1 VQSTAK
7 VEDSTTF
14 NFLGSIKEHVVS
26 SHKEGL
32 LAAGLDLSHQDTSVR
47 PQDDL
52 YRHFNG
58 GWLKTAVIP
67 ADRAS
72 DGAFI
77 TLRIQSEAR
86 VREIIE
92 GATGSD
98 EATKISNIYKSF
110 MDADAVNAKGGAPIA
125 AELAEVDSISSLTDF
140 TSTLSKLEARGVS
153 GIFGT
158 FIYADMKD
166 ASTNI
171 LYLQQGG
178 ISLPDEAYYRE
189 EKYADIR
196 TAYVAHIEAMFT
208 LAGVSNP
215 AENAAKVMA
224 LETSIASH
232 HWDQVKDRD
241 ATLTYNKMNRTE
253 VKALMPAFDW
263 ELYLTDGEIPSIVL
277 DSVIVQQP
285 SFFEGLGAI
294 LASFDLEAWK
304 AWLQWHI
311 ISGAAPYLSDEF
323 TTENFAFF
331 GKTLSGTPELRE
343 RWKRAVSM
351 IEGSLGEAVGKVYV
365 QKYFPAEAKA
375 RMEKLVA
382 NLIEAYRISINELEW
397 MSPDTKVKALEKLGK
412 FRPKIGYPDKWRD
425 YSALQTTAD
434 DLYGNVGRVVKFQ
447 RDHELSKIGKPVDR
461 DEWHMA
467 PQTVNAYYNPVM
479 NEIVFPAAILQPP
492 FFGLNHDDAV
502 NYGGI
507 GAVIG
512 HEIGHGFDDQGSKY
526 DGDGALNNWWTDADR
541 SAFEARTKALI
552 AQYDVLTPEEA
563 PDVTVNGALT
573 IGENIGDLG
582 GLTIAYKAYQ
592 ISLAG
597 KASAVIDGMSGEQ
610 RLLLS
615 WAQVWRAKV
624 RPEEMRRRVATDPH
638 SPAEFRCNQILKNFT
653 PFYEAF
659 EVTDNDALWLEEQ
672 SRVQIW

>member
-1 VQSTAK
+1 
-7 VEDSTTF
+7 
-14 NFLGSIKEHVVS
+14 VS
-26 SHKEGL
+26 LE
-32 LAAGLDLSHQDTSVR
+32 AAGLDFSHSDSTIR

-58 GWLKTAVIP
+58 AWLKTAEIP

-77 TLRIQSEAR
+77 KLRVESEAR
-86 VREIIE
+86 VREIVE
-92 GATGSD
+92 TATGSD
-98 EATKISNIYKSF
+98 EATKLVNLYSSF
-110 MDADAVNAKGGAPIA
+110 MDSNSVDSKGVSPIRT
-125 AELAEVDSISSLTDF
+125 ELAQVDSITDLNDF
-140 TSTLSKLEARGVS
+140 VSTLSKLEARGVQ

-171 LYLQQGG
+171 MYLQQGG

-189 EKYADIR
+189 EKYEEIR
-196 TAYVAHIEAMFT
+196 KAFLVHVAKMFELAEIENGAQ
-208 LAGVSNP
+208 LA
-215 AENAAKVMA
+215 ALILE
-224 LETSIASH
+224 LETQVASH

-241 ATLTYNKMNRTE
+241 ATLTYNKLNRSE
-253 VKALMPAFDW
+253 VEALMPAFNWDS
-263 ELYLTDGEIPSIVL
+263 YLTEGEIPSIVL

-285 SFFEGLGAI
+285 SFFQGLNTI
-294 LASFDLEAWK
+294 LESFDAKVWK
-304 AWLQWHI
+304 AWLKWHI
-311 ISGAAPYLSDEF
+311 ISGAAPYLSSEF
-323 TTENFAFF
+323 VNENFAFY
-331 GKTLSGTPELRE
+331 GTTLSGTPELRE

-382 NLIEAYRISINELEW
+382 NLIEAYRVSINELEW
-397 MSPDTKVKALEKLGK
+397 MSPETKVKALEKLSK

-425 YSALQTTAD
+425 YSALETTPD
-434 DLYGNVGRVVKFQ
+434 DLYGNVGRVIKFQ
-447 RDHELSKIGKPVDR
+447 RDFEIAKIGKPVDR

-492 FFGLNHDDAV
+492 FFGLSHDDAV

-526 DGDGALNNWWTDADR
+526 DGDGALNNWWSDSDR
-541 SAFEARTKALI
+541 EAFELRTKALI
-552 AQYDVLTPEEA
+552 EQYDALSPEEA
-563 PDVTVNGALT
+563 PDTTVNGALT

-592 ISLAG
+592 ISLG
-597 KASAVIDGMSGEQ
+597 GSSSPVIEGMRGEK
-610 RLLLS
+610 RLMLS

-624 RPEEMRRRVATDPH
+624 RPEEMRRRIATDPH
-638 SPAEFRCNQILKNFT
+638 SPAEFRCNQIVKNFS

-659 EVTDNDALWLEEQ
+659 QVVEGDALWLAPQ
-672 SRVQIW
+672 SRVEIW

>member
-1 VQSTAK
+1 M
-7 VEDSTTF
+7 
-14 NFLGSIKEHVVS
+14 S
-26 SHKEGL
+26 SSNAGL
-32 LAAGLDLSHQDTSVR
+32 SAAGLDFSHQDQAVR

-58 GWLKTAVIP
+58 GWLKTAQIP

-98 EATKISNIYKSF
+98 EATKIANIYKSF
-110 MDADAVNAKGGAPIA
+110 MDAAAVNAKGGSPIA
-125 AELAEVDSISSLTDF
+125 AELAEVDSIASLSDF
-140 TSTLSKLEARGVS
+140 ISTLSKLEAKGTS

-171 LYLQQGG
+171 IYLQQGG
-178 ISLPDEAYYRE
+178 ISLPDEAYYRD

-196 TAYVAHIEAMFT
+196 TAYVSHIEAMFT
-208 LAGVSNP
+208 LAEVSDP
-215 AENAAKVMA
+215 AGNAAKVMA

-241 ATLTYNKMNRTE
+241 ATLTYNKLNRSE

-263 ELYLTDGEIPSIVL
+263 ELYLTDGEIPAIVL

-285 SFFEGLGAI
+285 SFFEGLGTI
-294 LASFDLEAWK
+294 LASFDAAAWK
-304 AWLQWHI
+304 AWLKWHI
-311 ISGAAPYLSDEF
+311 VSGAAPYLSDDF
-323 TTENFAFF
+323 TNENFAFF

-365 QKYFPAEAKA
+365 EKYFPAEAKA

-382 NLIEAYRISINELEW
+382 NLIEAYRISINELAW

-425 YSALQTTAD
+425 YSALQTTPD

-492 FFGLNHDDAV
+492 FFGLDHDDAV
-502 NYGGI
+502 NYGAI

-541 SAFEARTKALI
+541 AAFEERTKALI
-552 AQYDVLTPEEA
+552 AQYDALIPEEA

-582 GLTIAYKAYQ
+582 GLAIAFKAYQ
-592 ISLAG
+592 ISLGG
-597 KASAVIDGMSGEQ
+597 KPSPVIEGMSGEK
-610 RLLLS
+610 RLMLS

-624 RPEEMRRRVATDPH
+624 RPEEMRRRIATDPH
-638 SPAEFRCNQILKNFT
+638 SPAEFRCNQILKNFA
-653 PFYEAF
+653 PFYQEF
-659 EVTDNDALWLEEQ
+659 GVTDKDALWLEEQ
-672 SRVQIW
+672 ARVQIW

>member
-1 VQSTAK
+1 M
-7 VEDSTTF
+7 
-14 NFLGSIKEHVVS
+14 SIK
-26 SHKEGL
+26 K
-32 LAAGLDLSHQDTSVR
+32 AGLDFSHQDSTVR

-58 GWLKTAVIP
+58 QWLKTSVIP

-72 DGAFI
+72 DGAFM

-110 MDADAVNAKGGAPIA
+110 MDAAAVNAKGGSPIA
-125 AELAEVDSISSLTDF
+125 SELAQVDSISSLTDF
-140 TSTLSKLEARGVS
+140 VSTFSKLEARGTS

-171 LYLQQGG
+171 LYLVQGG
-178 ISLPDEAYYRE
+178 LSLPDEAYYRE

-196 TAYVAHIEAMFT
+196 TAYLAHITAMFT
-208 LAGVSNP
+208 LAKVSNP
-215 AENAAKVMA
+215 ADNAAKVMA
-224 LETSIASH
+224 LETSLASH
-232 HWDQVKDRD
+232 HWDQVKNRD
-241 ATLTYNKMNRTE
+241 ATLTYNKMDRAQ

-263 ELYLTDGEIPSIVL
+263 DLYLAEGEIPGIVL

-285 SFFEGLGAI
+285 SFFEGLGTI
-294 LASFDLEAWK
+294 LANFDVDAWK
-304 AWLQWHI
+304 AWLKWHI
-311 ISGAAPYLSDEF
+311 ISGAAPYLSDELVN
-323 TTENFAFF
+323 ENFAFF

-351 IEGSLGEAVGKVYV
+351 IEGSLGEAVGKIYV

-397 MSPDTKVKALEKLGK
+397 MSPETKVKALEKLGK

-425 YSALQTTAD
+425 YSALQTTSD

-461 DEWHMA
+461 DEWFMA

-492 FFGLNHDDAV
+492 FFGLDHDDSV

-526 DGDGALNNWWTDADR
+526 DGDGALNNWWTDSDR
-541 SAFEARTKALI
+541 AAFEERTKALI
-552 AQYDVLTPEEA
+552 AQYDALIPEEA
-563 PDVTVNGALT
+563 PDVNVNGALT

-582 GLTIAYKAYQ
+582 GLTIAYKAYL
-592 ISLAG
+592 ISLGG
-597 KASAVIDGMSGEQ
+597 KPSPVIDGFSGEQ

-624 RPEEMRRRVATDPH
+624 RPEEMRRRIATDPH

-659 EVTDNDALWLEEQ
+659 GVTDKDALWLDEQ

>member
-1 VQSTAK
+1 M
-7 VEDSTTF
+7 
-14 NFLGSIKEHVVS
+14 S
-26 SHKEGL
+26 SNKEGL
-32 LAAGLDLSHQDTSVR
+32 LAAGLDFSRQDETVR

-58 GWLKTAVIP
+58 GWLKTVEIP
-67 ADRAS
+67 ADRAT
-72 DGAFI
+72 DGAFME
-77 TLRIQSEAR
+77 LRVQSEAR

-92 GATGSD
+92 GATGSE

-110 MDADAVNAKGGAPIA
+110 MDADAVNAKGGSPIA

-196 TAYVAHIEAMFT
+196 TAYVSHVAAMFT
-208 LAGVSNP
+208 LAKVANP

-241 ATLTYNKMNRTE
+241 ATLTYNKMNRGQ

-277 DSVIVQQP
+277 DSLIVQQP
-285 SFFEGLGAI
+285 SFFEGLGTI
-294 LASFDLEAWK
+294 LASFDLDAWK
-304 AWLQWHI
+304 AWLKWHI
-311 ISGAAPYLSDEF
+311 ISGAAPYLSDDF
-323 TTENFAFF
+323 TNENFSFF

-375 RMEKLVA
+375 RMENLVA
-382 NLIEAYRISINELEW
+382 NLIEAYRVSINELEW

-425 YSALQTTAD
+425 YSALQTTPD

-447 RDHELSKIGKPVDR
+447 RDHELSKIGKSVDR

-492 FFGLNHDDAV
+492 FFGLDHDDAV

-526 DGDGALNNWWTDADR
+526 DGDGALNNWWSDSDR
-541 SAFEARTKALI
+541 AAFEERTKALI
-552 AQYDVLTPEEA
+552 SQYDALIPEEA
-563 PDVTVNGALT
+563 PDVNVNGALT

-582 GLTIAYKAYQ
+582 GLAIAYKAYQ
-592 ISLAG
+592 ISLQG
-597 KASAVIDGMSGEQ
+597 KPSPVIDGMSGEK
-610 RLLLS
+610 RLMLS
-615 WAQVWRAKV
+615 WAQVWRNKV
-624 RPEEMRRRVATDPH
+624 RPEEMRRRIATDPH

-653 PFYEAF
+653 PFYEEF
-659 EVTDNDALWLEEQ
+659 GVTETDALWLAEQ

>member
-1 VQSTAK
+1 MSLNHQ
-7 VEDSTTF
+7 
-14 NFLGSIKEHVVS
+14 NLS
-26 SHKEGL
+26 S
-32 LAAGLDLSHQDTSVR
+32 AGLDFSHHDKSVR

-58 GWLKTAVIP
+58 SWLKTAEIP

-77 TLRIQSEAR
+77 KLRIQSEAR

-98 EATKISNIYKSF
+98 EATKIAHIYASF
-110 MDADAVNAKGGAPIA
+110 MDDAAVNTKGGAPIA
-125 AELAEVDSISSLTDF
+125 DELAQVDSISGLTDF
-140 TSTLSKLEARGVS
+140 ISILSKLEARGTS

-196 TAYVAHIEAMFT
+196 TAYVAHIEAMFA
-208 LAGVSNP
+208 LAGVSDP
-215 AENAAKVMA
+215 AGNAAKVMA

-263 ELYLTDGEIPSIVL
+263 ERYLTDGEIPAIVL

-285 SFFEGLGAI
+285 SFFEGLGSI
-294 LASFDLEAWK
+294 LASFDVDAWK
-304 AWLQWHI
+304 AWLKWHI
-311 ISGAAPYLSDEF
+311 VSGAAPYLSDDF
-323 TTENFAFF
+323 TNENFAFF

-382 NLIEAYRISINELEW
+382 NLIEAYRISINELAW

-425 YSALQTTAD
+425 YSQLQTTPD

-447 RDHELSKIGKPVDR
+447 RDHELAKIGKPVDR

-492 FFGLNHDDAV
+492 FFGLDHDDAV
-502 NYGGI
+502 NYGAI
-507 GAVIG
+507 GAIIG

-526 DGDGALNNWWTDADR
+526 DGDGALNNWWTDSDR
-541 SAFEARTKALI
+541 AAFEERTKALI
-552 AQYDVLTPEEA
+552 AQYDVLAPEEA

-582 GLTIAYKAYQ
+582 GLAIAFKAYQ

-597 KASAVIDGMSGEQ
+597 KPSPVIEGMSGEK
-610 RLLLS
+610 RLMLS

-624 RPEEMRRRVATDPH
+624 RPEEMRRRIATDPH
-638 SPAEFRCNQILKNFT
+638 SPGEFRCNQILKNFT
-653 PFYEAF
+653 PFYEEF
-659 EVTDNDALWLEEQ
+659 GVTDKDALWLEEQ

>member
-1 VQSTAK
+1 
-7 VEDSTTF
+7 
-14 NFLGSIKEHVVS
+14 LKEIYVS
-26 SHKEGL
+26 SSYAGL
-32 LAAGLDLSHQDTSVR
+32 TAAGLDFSHQDLSVR

-58 GWLKTAVIP
+58 QWLKTAVIP

-98 EATKISNIYKSF
+98 EATKISHIYKSF
-110 MDADAVNAKGGAPIA
+110 MDAAAVNAKGGSPIA
-125 AELAEVDSISSLTDF
+125 SELAQVDSITSLTDF
-140 TSTLSKLEARGVS
+140 ISTFSKLEARGTS

-166 ASTNI
+166 AATNI
-171 LYLQQGG
+171 LYLVQGG

-196 TAYVAHIEAMFT
+196 TAYLAHITAMFT
-208 LAGVSNP
+208 LAKVSNP
-215 AENAAKVMA
+215 ADNAAKVMA
-224 LETSIASH
+224 LETSLASH
-232 HWDQVKDRD
+232 HWDQVKNRD
-241 ATLTYNKMNRTE
+241 ATLTYNKMDRAQ

-263 ELYLTDGEIPSIVL
+263 DLYLAEGEIPGIVL

-285 SFFEGLGAI
+285 SFFEGLGSI
-294 LASFDLEAWK
+294 LANFEVAAWK
-304 AWLQWHI
+304 AWLKWHI

-323 TTENFAFF
+323 TNENFAFF

-382 NLIEAYRISINELEW
+382 NLIQAYRISINELEW
-397 MSPDTKVKALEKLGK
+397 MSPATKVKALEKLGK

-425 YSALQTTAD
+425 YSALQTTPD

-461 DEWHMA
+461 NEWFMA

-492 FFGLNHDDAV
+492 FFGLDHDDAV
-502 NYGGI
+502 NYGAI

-541 SAFEARTKALI
+541 AAFEERTKALI
-552 AQYDVLTPEEA
+552 AQYDALIPEEA
-563 PDVTVNGALT
+563 PDVHVNGALT

-582 GLTIAYKAYQ
+582 GLAIAFKAYQ
-592 ISLAG
+592 ISLGG
-597 KASAVIDGMSGEQ
+597 KPSPVIDGMSGEK
-610 RLLLS
+610 RLMLS
-615 WAQVWRAKV
+615 WAQVWRAKL
-624 RPEEMRRRVATDPH
+624 RPEEMRRRIATDPH

-653 PFYEAF
+653 PFYQEF
-659 EVTDNDALWLEEQ
+659 GVTEKDALWLEEQ
-672 SRVQIW
+672 ARVQIW

>member
-1 VQSTAK
+1 
-7 VEDSTTF
+7 
-14 NFLGSIKEHVVS
+14 
-26 SHKEGL
+26 
-32 LAAGLDLSHQDTSVR
+32 
-47 PQDDL
+47 
-52 YRHFNG
+52 
-58 GWLKTAVIP
+58 
-67 ADRAS
+67 
-72 DGAFI
+72 
-77 TLRIQSEAR
+77 
-86 VREIIE
+86 
-92 GATGSD
+92 
-98 EATKISNIYKSF
+98 
-110 MDADAVNAKGGAPIA
+110 MDAAAVNAKGGSPIA
-125 AELAEVDSISSLTDF
+125 AELAQVDSISTITDF
-140 TSTLSKLEARGVS
+140 ISTLSALEARGTS

-196 TAYVAHIEAMFT
+196 IAYLAHITAMFA
-208 LAGVSNP
+208 LAKVSNP
-215 AENAAKVMA
+215 AENAAKVMT

-241 ATLTYNKMNRTE
+241 ATLTYNKMNRTQ
-253 VKALMPAFDW
+253 VKALMPTFDW
-263 ELYLTDGEIPSIVL
+263 ELYLSAGEIPAIVL

-285 SFFEGLGAI
+285 SFFEGLGTI
-294 LASFDLEAWK
+294 LASFDADAWK
-304 AWLQWHI
+304 AWLKWHI

-323 TTENFAFF
+323 TNENFAFF

-365 QKYFPAEAKA
+365 EKYFPAEAKV
-375 RMEKLVA
+375 RMENLVA
-382 NLIEAYRISINELEW
+382 NLIEAYRISINELAW

-425 YSALQTTAD
+425 YSALKTTPD

-492 FFGLNHDDAV
+492 FFGLDHDDAV

-526 DGDGALNNWWTDADR
+526 DGDGALNNWWTDSDR
-541 SAFEARTKALI
+541 AAFEERTKALI
-552 AQYDVLTPEEA
+552 AQYDALIPEEA
-563 PDVTVNGALT
+563 TDVNVNGALT

-592 ISLAG
+592 ISLGG
-597 KASAVIDGMSGEQ
+597 KPSPVIDGMSGEK
-610 RLLLS
+610 RLMLS
-615 WAQVWRAKV
+615 WAQIWRAKV
-624 RPEEMRRRVATDPH
+624 RPEEMRRRIATDPH

-653 PFYEAF
+653 PFYEEF
-659 EVTDNDALWLEEQ
+659 GVTDKDVLWLEEQ
-672 SRVQIW
+672 VSL

>member
-1 VQSTAK
+1 M
-7 VEDSTTF
+7 
-14 NFLGSIKEHVVS
+14 NS
-26 SHKEGL
+26 SKEGL
-32 LAAGLDLSHQDTSVR
+32 SAAGLDFSNQDQTVR

-67 ADRAS
+67 ADRAT
-72 DGAFI
+72 DGAFMA
-77 TLRIQSEAR
+77 LRVQSEAR

-92 GATGSD
+92 GATGSE
-98 EATKISNIYKSF
+98 EATKIAHIYKSF
-110 MDADAVNAKGGAPIA
+110 MDADSVNAKGGSPIA
-125 AELAEVDSISSLTDF
+125 AELALVDSISTITDF
-140 TSTLSKLEARGVS
+140 ISTFSKLEARGTS

-171 LYLQQGG
+171 LYLAQGG

-196 TAYVAHIEAMFT
+196 TAYVAHITAMFT
-208 LAGVSNP
+208 LAGVSDP
-215 AENAAKVMA
+215 AGNAAKVMA

-232 HWDQVKDRD
+232 HWDQVKNRD
-241 ATLTYNKMNRTE
+241 ATLTYNKMNRAE
-253 VKALMPAFDW
+253 VMALMPAFDW
-263 ELYLTDGEIPSIVL
+263 ELYLTDGEIPKIVL

-285 SFFEGLGAI
+285 SFFEGLGSI
-294 LASFDLEAWK
+294 LANFDAAAWK
-304 AWLQWHI
+304 AWLKWHI
-311 ISGAAPYLSDEF
+311 ISGSAPYLSDDF
-323 TTENFAFF
+323 TNENFAFF

-375 RMEKLVA
+375 RMENLVA
-382 NLIEAYRISINELEW
+382 NLIEAYRVSINELAW

-425 YSALQTTAD
+425 YSALKTTPD

-461 DEWHMA
+461 DEWFMA

-479 NEIVFPAAILQPP
+479 NEIVFPAAILQAP
-492 FFGLNHDDAV
+492 FFGLDHDDAV

-541 SAFEARTKALI
+541 AAFEERTKALI
-552 AQYDVLTPEEA
+552 AQYDALIPEEA
-563 PDVTVNGALT
+563 PDVNVNGALT

-582 GLTIAYKAYQ
+582 GLTIAFKAYQ
-592 ISLAG
+592 ISLRG
-597 KASAVIDGMSGEQ
+597 KPSPVIEGMSGEK
-610 RLLLS
+610 RLMLS
-615 WAQVWRAKV
+615 WAQIWRAKV
-624 RPEEMRRRVATDPH
+624 RPEEMRRRIATDPH

-653 PFYEAF
+653 PFYQEF
-659 EVTDNDALWLEEQ
+659 GVTEKDALWLEEQ

>member
-1 VQSTAK
+1 
-7 VEDSTTF
+7 
-14 NFLGSIKEHVVS
+14 VS
-26 SHKEGL
+26 SSKDGL
-32 LAAGLDLSHQDTSVR
+32 SAAGLDFSHQDQTVR
-47 PQDDL
+47 AQDDL

-67 ADRAS
+67 ADRAT
-72 DGAFI
+72 DGAFMA
-77 TLRIQSEAR
+77 LRVQSEAR

-98 EATKISNIYKSF
+98 EATKIANIYKSF
-110 MDADAVNAKGGAPIA
+110 MDVDAVNAKGGSPIA
-125 AELAEVDSISSLTDF
+125 AELALVDSISTITDF
-140 TSTLSKLEARGVS
+140 ISTFSQLEARGTA

-171 LYLQQGG
+171 LYLAQGG

-189 EKYADIR
+189 EKYAEIR
-196 TAYVAHIEAMFT
+196 TAYLAHITAMFT
-208 LAGVSNP
+208 LAGVSDP
-215 AENAAKVMA
+215 AENAAQVMA

-232 HWDQVKDRD
+232 HWDQVKNRD
-241 ATLTYNKMNRTE
+241 ATLTYNKMNRAE

-263 ELYLTDGEIPSIVL
+263 DLYLTDGEIPAIVL

-285 SFFEGLGAI
+285 SFFEGLGSI
-294 LASFDLEAWK
+294 LANFDAAAWK
-304 AWLQWHI
+304 AWLKWHI
-311 ISGAAPYLSDEF
+311 ISGSAPYLSDDF
-323 TTENFAFF
+323 TNENFAFF

-365 QKYFPAEAKA
+365 QQYFPAEAKA

-382 NLIEAYRISINELEW
+382 NLIEAYRISINELAW
-397 MSPDTKVKALEKLGK
+397 MSPETKVKALEKLGK

-425 YSALQTTAD
+425 YSALKTTSD

-461 DEWHMA
+461 DEWFMA

-479 NEIVFPAAILQPP
+479 NEIVFPAAILQAP
-492 FFGLNHDDAV
+492 FFGLDHDDAV

-541 SAFEARTKALI
+541 AAFEERTKALI
-552 AQYDVLTPEEA
+552 AQYDALIPEEA
-563 PDVTVNGALT
+563 PDVNVNGALT

-597 KASAVIDGMSGEQ
+597 KPSPVIDGMSGEK
-610 RLLLS
+610 RLMLS
-615 WAQVWRAKV
+615 WAQIWRAKV
-624 RPEEMRRRVATDPH
+624 RPEEMRRRIATDPH

-653 PFYEAF
+653 PFYEEF
-659 EVTDNDALWLEEQ
+659 GVTDKDALWLEEQ
-672 SRVQIW
+672 ARVQIW

>member
-1 VQSTAK
+1 M
-7 VEDSTTF
+7 
-14 NFLGSIKEHVVS
+14 S

-32 LAAGLDLSHQDTSVR
+32 LAAGLDFSRQDESIR

-58 GWLKTAVIP
+58 GWLKTVEIP
-67 ADRAS
+67 ADRAT
-72 DGAFI
+72 DGAFME
-77 TLRIQSEAR
+77 LRVQSEAR

-110 MDADAVNAKGGAPIA
+110 MDADAVNAKGGSPIA
-125 AELAEVDSISSLTDF
+125 AELAEVDAVASITDF
-140 TSTLSKLEARGVS
+140 TSTLTKLEARGVS

-196 TAYVAHIEAMFT
+196 TAYVSHIEAMFT
-208 LAGVSNP
+208 LAKVANP

-241 ATLTYNKMNRTE
+241 ATLTYNKMNRSE

-294 LASFDLEAWK
+294 LANFDIDAWK
-304 AWLQWHI
+304 AWLKWHI
-311 ISGAAPYLSDEF
+311 ISGAAPYLSDDF
-323 TTENFAFF
+323 TNENFSFF

-375 RMEKLVA
+375 RMENLVA
-382 NLIEAYRISINELEW
+382 NLIEAYRVSINELEW

-425 YSALQTTAD
+425 YSALQTTPD

-492 FFGLNHDDAV
+492 FFGLEHDDAV

-526 DGDGALNNWWTDADR
+526 DGDGALNNWWTDSDR
-541 SAFEARTKALI
+541 AAFEERTKALI
-552 AQYDVLTPEEA
+552 SQYDALIPEEA
-563 PDVTVNGALT
+563 PDVNVNGALT

-592 ISLAG
+592 ISLQG
-597 KASAVIDGMSGEQ
+597 KPSPVVDGMSGEK
-610 RLLLS
+610 RLMLS
-615 WAQVWRAKV
+615 WAQIWRNKV
-624 RPEEMRRRVATDPH
+624 RPEEMRRRIATDPH

-653 PFYEAF
+653 PFYEEF
-659 EVTDNDALWLEEQ
+659 GVTENDALWLEEQ

>member
-1 VQSTAK
+1 MTHTNNDLS
-7 VEDSTTF
+7 
-14 NFLGSIKEHVVS
+14 N
-26 SHKEGL
+26 
-32 LAAGLDLSHQDTSVR
+32 AGLDFSHQDRSVR

-58 GWLKTAVIP
+58 GWLKSAVIP

-72 DGAFI
+72 DGAFM

-98 EATKISNIYKSF
+98 EATKISNIYASF
-110 MDADAVNAKGGAPIA
+110 MDADAVNAKGGSPIA
-125 AELAEVDSISSLTDF
+125 AELAEVDSISTIAQF
-140 TSTLSKLEARGVS
+140 ISTLSTLEAHGVS

-189 EKYADIR
+189 DKYADIR
-196 TAYVAHIEAMFT
+196 TAYLSHIAAMFT
-208 LAGVSNP
+208 LAGVSDP
-215 AENAAKVMA
+215 AGNAAKVMA

-241 ATLTYNKMNRTE
+241 ATLTYNKMNRAE

-263 ELYLTDGEIPSIVL
+263 ERYLTDGEIPSIVL
-277 DSVIVQQP
+277 ESVIVQQP
-285 SFFEGLGAI
+285 SFFEGLGTI
-294 LASFDLEAWK
+294 LASFDADAWK
-304 AWLQWHI
+304 AWLKWHI

-323 TTENFAFF
+323 TNENFAFF

-382 NLIEAYRISINELEW
+382 NLIEAYRISINELAW
-397 MSPDTKVKALEKLGK
+397 MSPETKVKALEKLGK
-412 FRPKIGYPDKWRD
+412 FRPKIGYPDKWRN
-425 YSALQTTAD
+425 YSALQTTPD

-492 FFGLNHDDAV
+492 FFGLDHDDAV
-502 NYGGI
+502 NYGAI

-526 DGDGALNNWWTDADR
+526 DGDGALNNWWTDTDR
-541 SAFEARTKALI
+541 AAFEERTKALI
-552 AQYDVLTPEEA
+552 AQYDVLAPEEA

-592 ISLAG
+592 ISLGG
-597 KASAVIDGMSGEQ
+597 KPSPVIDAMTGEQ
-610 RLLLS
+610 RLLFS

-659 EVTDNDALWLEEQ
+659 GVSEKDALWLEEQ

>member
-1 VQSTAK
+1 M
-7 VEDSTTF
+7 
-14 NFLGSIKEHVVS
+14 S

-196 TAYVAHIEAMFT
+196 TAYVAHVEAMFT

-215 AENAAKVMA
+215 AQNAAKVMS

-285 SFFEGLGAI
+285 SFFEGLGTI
-294 LASFDLEAWK
+294 LASFDLDAWK
-304 AWLQWHI
+304 AWLKWHI
-311 ISGAAPYLSDEF
+311 ISGAAPYLSDDF
-323 TTENFAFF
+323 TNENFAFF

-425 YSALQTTAD
+425 YSALQTTPD

-541 SAFEARTKALI
+541 TAFEARTKALI

>member
-1 VQSTAK
+1 VSNQS
-7 VEDSTTF
+7 
-14 NFLGSIKEHVVS
+14 LS
-26 SHKEGL
+26 S
-32 LAAGLDLSHQDTSVR
+32 AGLDFSHQDTSVR

-58 GWLKTAVIP
+58 GWLKSAEIP

-77 TLRIQSEAR
+77 ALRIQSEAR

-110 MDADAVNAKGGAPIA
+110 MDAAAVNAKGGTPIA
-125 AELAEVDSISSLTDF
+125 GELAQVDSISSLTDF
-140 TSTLSKLEARGVS
+140 VSTFSKLEARGTS

-171 LYLQQGG
+171 LYLVQGG

-196 TAYVAHIEAMFT
+196 TAYLSHIEAMFT
-208 LAGVSNP
+208 LAGVSKP

-232 HWDQVKDRD
+232 HWDQVKNRD
-241 ATLTYNKMNRTE
+241 ATLTYNKMDRAQ

-263 ELYLTDGEIPSIVL
+263 ELYLSEGEIPGVVL

-285 SFFEGLGAI
+285 SFFEGLGAL
-294 LASFDLEAWK
+294 LANFDVDAWK
-304 AWLQWHI
+304 AWLKWHI
-311 ISGAAPYLSDEF
+311 ISGAAPYLSDDF
-323 TTENFAFF
+323 TNENFAFF
-331 GKTLSGTPELRE
+331 GKVLSGTPELRE

-425 YSALQTTAD
+425 YSALQTTPD

-461 DEWHMA
+461 DEWLMA

-492 FFGLNHDDAV
+492 FFGLDHDDAV
-502 NYGGI
+502 NYGAI

-541 SAFEARTKALI
+541 AAFEERTKALI
-552 AQYDVLTPEEA
+552 DQYDALIPEEA
-563 PDVTVNGALT
+563 PDVNVNGALT

-582 GLTIAYKAYQ
+582 GLAIAYKAYQ
-592 ISLAG
+592 ISLQG
-597 KASAVIDGMSGEQ
+597 KPSPVIEGMSGEK
-610 RLLLS
+610 RLMLS

-624 RPEEMRRRVATDPH
+624 RPEEMRRRIAIDPH

-653 PFYEAF
+653 PFYEEF
-659 EVTDNDALWLEEQ
+659 GVTDKDSLWLEEQ
-672 SRVQIW
+672 ARVQIW

>member
-1 VQSTAK
+1 M
-7 VEDSTTF
+7 
-14 NFLGSIKEHVVS
+14 SIK
-26 SHKEGL
+26 K
-32 LAAGLDLSHQDTSVR
+32 AGLDFSNQDSSVR

-58 GWLKTAVIP
+58 GWLSTAEIP
-67 ADRAS
+67 ADRAT
-72 DGAFI
+72 DGAFMA
-77 TLRIQSEAR
+77 LRIESEAR

-92 GATGSD
+92 SATGSD
-98 EATKISNIYKSF
+98 EATKISNIYASF
-110 MDADAVNAKGGAPIA
+110 MAADAVNAKGASPIKN
-125 AELAEVDSISSLTDF
+125 ELKEVDAIASLKDF
-140 TSTLSKLEARGVS
+140 ISTLSKLEARGLS

-171 LYLQQGG
+171 MYLQQGG
-178 ISLPDEAYYRE
+178 ISLPDEAYYRD

-196 TAYVAHIEAMFT
+196 TAFLVHVAKIFD
-208 LAGVSNP
+208 LAGVPSS
-215 AENAAKVMA
+215 AELATKVMA
-224 LETSIASH
+224 LETRLASH

-241 ATLTYNKMNRTE
+241 ATLTYNKMNRAQ
-253 VKALMPAFDW
+253 VSALMPAFDW
-263 ELYLTDGEIPSIVL
+263 ELYLTAGEIPAIVL

-285 SFFEGLGAI
+285 SYFEGLGQI
-294 LASFDLEAWK
+294 LADFDLDAWK
-304 AWLQWHI
+304 AWLRWHI
-311 ISGAAPYLSDEF
+311 ISGAASYLSDEF
-323 TTENFAFF
+323 VQENFAFF

-365 QKYFPAEAKA
+365 QKYFPAEAKT
-375 RMEKLVA
+375 RMEQLVA
-382 NLIEAYRISINELEW
+382 NLIEAYRVSINDLEW
-397 MSPDTKVKALEKLGK
+397 MSPQTKVKALEKLGK
-412 FRPKIGYPDKWRD
+412 FRPRIGYPDKWRD
-425 YSALQTTAD
+425 YSALETTPD
-434 DLYGNVGRVVKFQ
+434 DLYGNVGRVIKFQ

-461 DEWHMA
+461 EEWHMA

-492 FFGLNHDDAV
+492 FFGLDHDDAV

-526 DGDGALNNWWTDADR
+526 DGDGALNNWWSDSDR
-541 SAFEARTKALI
+541 EAFELRTKALI
-552 AQYDVLTPEEA
+552 AQYDALIPEEA
-563 PDVTVNGALT
+563 PDVNVNGALT

-582 GLTIAYKAYQ
+582 GLAIAYKAYQ
-592 ISLAG
+592 ISLGG
-597 KASAVIDGMSGEQ
+597 KASPVIDGFSGEQ

-615 WAQVWRAKV
+615 WAQIWRAKV
-624 RPEEMRRRVATDPH
+624 RPEEMRRRIATDPH
-638 SPAEFRCNQILKNFT
+638 SPAEFRCNQIVKNFT

-659 EVTDNDALWLEEQ
+659 GVTEKDALWLDEQ

>member
-1 VQSTAK
+1 M
-7 VEDSTTF
+7 
-14 NFLGSIKEHVVS
+14 SIK
-26 SHKEGL
+26 K
-32 LAAGLDLSHQDTSVR
+32 AGLDLSNQDVTVR

-58 GWLKTAVIP
+58 EWLKSAVIP
-67 ADRAS
+67 ADRAA
-72 DGAFI
+72 DGAFV

-92 GATGSD
+92 SATGSD
-98 EATKISNIYKSF
+98 EATKISNIYASF
-110 MDADAVNAKGGAPIA
+110 MAADAVNAKGCSPIA
-125 AELAEVDSISSLTDF
+125 DELAEVDAITSLKDF
-140 TSTLSKLEARGVS
+140 ISTLAKLEARGLS
-153 GIFGT
+153 GIFGS

-166 ASTNI
+166 ASTHI
-171 LYLQQGG
+171 MYISQGG

-189 EKYADIR
+189 EQYADIR
-196 TAYVAHIEAMFT
+196 ITYVEHVAHMFS
-208 LAGVSNP
+208 LAGVANG
-215 AENAAKVMA
+215 ADLAAQVMA
-224 LETSIASH
+224 LETSIAKH
-232 HWDQVKDRD
+232 HWDKVKGRE
-241 ATLTYNKMNRTE
+241 ANLTYNKMDRDE
-253 VKALMPAFDW
+253 VKALLSSFDW
-263 ELYLTDGEIPSIVL
+263 DLYLAAGDIPTVVL
-277 DSVIVQQP
+277 DSVIVRQP
-285 SFFEGLGAI
+285 SFFEGLNSI
-294 LASFDLEAWK
+294 LASFDLDAWK
-304 AWLQWHI
+304 AWLKWNI
-311 ISGAAPYLSDEF
+311 ISGAAPYLSDELVN
-323 TTENFAFF
+323 ENFAFF

-343 RWKRAVSM
+343 RWKRAVTM

-375 RMEKLVA
+375 RMEALVA
-382 NLIEAYRISINELEW
+382 NLIEAYRVSINDLAW

-434 DLYGNVGRVVKFQ
+434 DLYGNVGRVIKFQ

-492 FFGLNHDDAV
+492 FFGLDHDDAV
-502 NYGGI
+502 NYGAI
-507 GAVIG
+507 GAIIG

-541 SAFEARTKALI
+541 AAFEERTKALI
-552 AQYDVLTPEEA
+552 AQYDALIPEEA

-582 GLTIAYKAYQ
+582 GLAIAYKAYL
-592 ISLAG
+592 ISLG
-597 KASAVIDGMSGEQ
+597 SKPSPVIDGFSGEK
-610 RLLLS
+610 RLMLS
-615 WAQVWRAKV
+615 WAQAWRAKV
-624 RPEEMRRRVATDPH
+624 RPEEMRRRIATDPH
-638 SPAEFRCNQILKNFT
+638 SPAEFRCNQIVKNFT

-659 EVTDNDALWLEEQ
+659 GVTEKDALWLDEQ

>member
-1 VQSTAK
+1 VKSTAK
-7 VEDSTTF
+7 VEASTTF
-14 NFLGSIKEHVVS
+14 ISTKKENVVS
-26 SHKEGL
+26 INK
-32 LAAGLDLSHQDTSVR
+32 AGLDFAHQDSSVR

-58 GWLKTAVIP
+58 GWLKTAEIP
-67 ADRAS
+67 ADRAT
-72 DGAFI
+72 DGAFV

-92 GATGSD
+92 KASGSD
-98 EATKISNIYKSF
+98 EATKISNIYASF
-110 MDADAVNAKGGAPIA
+110 MAADAVNAKGCSPIA
-125 AELAEVDSISSLTDF
+125 GELSEVDSIASLKDF
-140 TSTLSKLEARGVS
+140 ISTLAKLEARGLS

-171 LYLQQGG
+171 LYLLQGG
-178 ISLPDEAYYRE
+178 ISLPDEAYYRD
-189 EKYADIR
+189 EKYAEIR
-196 TAYVAHIEAMFT
+196 TAYLAHVAQMFE
-208 LAGVSNP
+208 LAGV
-215 AENAAKVMA
+215 AGGQELAAKVMA

-232 HWDQVKDRD
+232 HWDQVKNRD
-241 ATLTYNKMNRTE
+241 ATLTYNKLARAD
-253 VKALMPAFDW
+253 VKNLMPAFDW
-263 ELYLTDGEIPSIVL
+263 DLYLTDGEIPAIVL
-277 DSVIVQQP
+277 ESVIVQQP
-285 SFFEGLGAI
+285 SFFEGLNSI
-294 LASFDLEAWK
+294 LANFDLAAWK
-304 AWLQWHI
+304 AWMKWHI
-311 ISGAAPYLSDEF
+311 ISGAAPYLSDELVN
-323 TTENFAFF
+323 ENFAFF

-343 RWKRAVSM
+343 RWKRAVTM

-375 RMEKLVA
+375 QMEQLVA
-382 NLIEAYRISINELEW
+382 NLIEAYRVSINELAW

-425 YSALQTTAD
+425 YSALQTTPD
-434 DLYGNVGRVVKFQ
+434 DLYGNVGRVIKFQ

-492 FFGLNHDDAV
+492 FFGLDHDDAV

-541 SAFEARTKALI
+541 AAFEERTKALI
-552 AQYDVLTPEEA
+552 AQYDALIPDEA
-563 PDVTVNGALT
+563 PDVNVNGALT

-582 GLTIAYKAYQ
+582 GLAIAYKAYL
-592 ISLAG
+592 ISLGG
-597 KASAVIDGMSGEQ
+597 KPSPVIDGFSGEQ

-624 RPEEMRRRVATDPH
+624 RPEEMRRRIATDPH
-638 SPAEFRCNQILKNFT
+638 SPAEFRCNQIVKNFT

-659 EVTDNDALWLEEQ
+659 GVTENDALWLDEQ

>member
-1 VQSTAK
+1 M
-7 VEDSTTF
+7 
-14 NFLGSIKEHVVS
+14 S
-26 SHKEGL
+26 SSNAGL
-32 LAAGLDLSHQDTSVR
+32 SAAGLDFSHQDQAVR

-58 GWLKTAVIP
+58 GWLKTAQIP

-98 EATKISNIYKSF
+98 EATKIANIYKSF
-110 MDADAVNAKGGAPIA
+110 MDAAAVNAKGGSPIA
-125 AELAEVDSISSLTDF
+125 AELAEVDSIASLSDF
-140 TSTLSKLEARGVS
+140 ISTLSKLEAKGTS

-171 LYLQQGG
+171 MYLQQGG
-178 ISLPDEAYYRE
+178 ISLPDEAYYRD

-196 TAYVAHIEAMFT
+196 TAYVSHIEAMFT
-208 LAGVSNP
+208 LAGVSDP
-215 AENAAKVMA
+215 AGNAAKVMA

-241 ATLTYNKMNRTE
+241 ATLTYNKLNRSE

-263 ELYLTDGEIPSIVL
+263 ELYLTDGEIPAIVL

-285 SFFEGLGAI
+285 SFFEGLGTI
-294 LASFDLEAWK
+294 LANFDATAWK
-304 AWLQWHI
+304 AWLKWHI
-311 ISGAAPYLSDEF
+311 VSGAAPYLSDDF
-323 TTENFAFF
+323 TNENFAFF

-343 RWKRAVSM
+343 RWTRAVSM

-365 QKYFPAEAKA
+365 HKYFPAEAKA

-382 NLIEAYRISINELEW
+382 NLIEAYRISINELAW

-425 YSALQTTAD
+425 YSALQTTPD

-492 FFGLNHDDAV
+492 FFGLDHDDAV
-502 NYGGI
+502 NYGAI

-541 SAFEARTKALI
+541 AAFEERTKALI
-552 AQYDVLTPEEA
+552 AQYDALIPEEA

-582 GLTIAYKAYQ
+582 GLAIAFKAYQ
-592 ISLAG
+592 ISLGG
-597 KASAVIDGMSGEQ
+597 KPSPVIEGMSGEK
-610 RLLLS
+610 RLMLS

-624 RPEEMRRRVATDPH
+624 RPEEMRRRIATDPH
-638 SPAEFRCNQILKNFT
+638 SPAEFRCNQILKNFA
-653 PFYEAF
+653 PFYQEF
-659 EVTDNDALWLEEQ
+659 GVTDKDALWLEEQ

>member
-1 VQSTAK
+1 
-7 VEDSTTF
+7 
-14 NFLGSIKEHVVS
+14 VS
-26 SHKEGL
+26 NKSLSG
-32 LAAGLDLSHQDTSVR
+32 AGLDFSHQDTSVR

-58 GWLKTAVIP
+58 GWLKSAEIP

-77 TLRIQSEAR
+77 ALRIQSEAR

-110 MDADAVNAKGGAPIA
+110 MDAAAVNAKGGSPIA
-125 AELAEVDSISSLTDF
+125 GELAQVDSISSLTDF
-140 TSTLSKLEARGVS
+140 VSTFSKLEARGTS

-171 LYLQQGG
+171 LYLVQGG
-178 ISLPDEAYYRE
+178 ISLPDEAYYSE

-196 TAYVAHIEAMFT
+196 TAYLSHIEAMFT

-232 HWDQVKDRD
+232 HWDQVKNRD
-241 ATLTYNKMNRTE
+241 ATLTYNKMDRAQ

-263 ELYLTDGEIPSIVL
+263 ELYLSEGEIPGVVL

-285 SFFEGLGAI
+285 SFFEGLGAL
-294 LASFDLEAWK
+294 LANFDVDAWK
-304 AWLQWHI
+304 AWLKWHI
-311 ISGAAPYLSDEF
+311 ISGAAPYLSDDF
-323 TTENFAFF
+323 TNENFAFF
-331 GKTLSGTPELRE
+331 GKVLSGTPELRE

-425 YSALQTTAD
+425 YSALQTTPD

-461 DEWHMA
+461 DEWLMA

-492 FFGLNHDDAV
+492 FFGLDHDDAV
-502 NYGGI
+502 NYGAI

-541 SAFEARTKALI
+541 AAFEERTKALI
-552 AQYDVLTPEEA
+552 EQYDALIPEEA
-563 PDVTVNGALT
+563 PDVNVNGALT

-582 GLTIAYKAYQ
+582 GLAIAYKAYQ
-592 ISLAG
+592 ISLQG
-597 KASAVIDGMSGEQ
+597 KPSPVIEGMSGEK
-610 RLLLS
+610 RLMLS

-624 RPEEMRRRVATDPH
+624 RPEEMRRRIAIDPH

-653 PFYEAF
+653 PFYEEF
-659 EVTDNDALWLEEQ
+659 GVTDKDALWLEEQ
-672 SRVQIW
+672 ARVQIW

>member
-1 VQSTAK
+1 
-7 VEDSTTF
+7 
-14 NFLGSIKEHVVS
+14 VS
-26 SHKEGL
+26 SSKDGL
-32 LAAGLDLSHQDTSVR
+32 SAAGLDFSHQDQTVR
-47 PQDDL
+47 AQDDL

-67 ADRAS
+67 ADRAT
-72 DGAFI
+72 DGAFMA
-77 TLRIQSEAR
+77 LRVQSEAR

-98 EATKISNIYKSF
+98 EATKIANIYKSF
-110 MDADAVNAKGGAPIA
+110 MDVDAVNAKGGSPIA
-125 AELAEVDSISSLTDF
+125 AELALVDSISTITDF
-140 TSTLSKLEARGVS
+140 ISTFSQLEARGTA

-171 LYLQQGG
+171 LYLAQGG

-196 TAYVAHIEAMFT
+196 TAYVAHISAMFT
-208 LAGVSNP
+208 LAGVSDP
-215 AENAAKVMA
+215 AENAAQVMA

-232 HWDQVKDRD
+232 HWDQVKNRD
-241 ATLTYNKMNRTE
+241 ATLTYNKMNRAE

-263 ELYLTDGEIPSIVL
+263 DLYLTDGEIPAIVL

-285 SFFEGLGAI
+285 SFFEGLGSI
-294 LASFDLEAWK
+294 LANFDAAAWK
-304 AWLQWHI
+304 AWLKWHI
-311 ISGAAPYLSDEF
+311 ISGSAPYLSDDF
-323 TTENFAFF
+323 TNENFAFF

-365 QKYFPAEAKA
+365 QQYFPAEAKA

-382 NLIEAYRISINELEW
+382 NLIEAYRISINELAW
-397 MSPDTKVKALEKLGK
+397 MSPETKVKALEKLGK

-425 YSALQTTAD
+425 YSALKTTSD

-461 DEWHMA
+461 DEWFMA

-479 NEIVFPAAILQPP
+479 NEIVFPAAILQAP
-492 FFGLNHDDAV
+492 FFGLDHDDAV

-541 SAFEARTKALI
+541 ADFEERTKALI
-552 AQYDVLTPEEA
+552 AQYDALIPEEA
-563 PDVTVNGALT
+563 PDVNVNGALT

-597 KASAVIDGMSGEQ
+597 KPSPVIDGMSGEK
-610 RLLLS
+610 RLMLS
-615 WAQVWRAKV
+615 WAQIWRAKV
-624 RPEEMRRRVATDPH
+624 RPEEMRRRIATDPH

-653 PFYEAF
+653 PFYEEF
-659 EVTDNDALWLEEQ
+659 GVTDKDALWLEEQ
-672 SRVQIW
+672 ARVQIW

>member
-1 VQSTAK
+1 VSNQSL
-7 VEDSTTF
+7 S
-14 NFLGSIKEHVVS
+14 G
-26 SHKEGL
+26 
-32 LAAGLDLSHQDTSVR
+32 AGLDFSHQDTSVR

-58 GWLKTAVIP
+58 GWLKTAQIP

-77 TLRIQSEAR
+77 ALRIQSEAR

-98 EATKISNIYKSF
+98 EATKIGNLYRSF
-110 MDADAVNAKGGAPIA
+110 MDSTAVNAKGGSPIA
-125 AELAEVDSISSLTDF
+125 PELAEVDSISTLTDF
-140 TSTLSKLEARGVS
+140 ISTLSKLEARGTS

-189 EKYADIR
+189 DKYAEIR
-196 TAYVAHIEAMFT
+196 SAFLSHIEAMFA

-215 AENAAKVMA
+215 ADNAAKVMA

-263 ELYLTDGEIPSIVL
+263 ELYLTDGQIPSVVL

-285 SFFEGLGAI
+285 SFFEGLGTI
-294 LASFDLEAWK
+294 LASFDLAAWK
-304 AWLQWHI
+304 AWLKWHI
-311 ISGAAPYLSDEF
+311 ISGAAPYLSDDF
-323 TTENFAFF
+323 TNENFAFF
-331 GKTLSGTPELRE
+331 GKVLSGTPELRE

-397 MSPDTKVKALEKLGK
+397 MSPETKVKAQEKLGK

-425 YSALQTTAD
+425 YSALQTTPD

-447 RDHELSKIGKPVDR
+447 RDHELSKVGKPVDR
-461 DEWHMA
+461 EEWFMA

-492 FFGLNHDDAV
+492 FFGLDHDDAV
-502 NYGGI
+502 NYGAI

-541 SAFEARTKALI
+541 AAFEERTKALI
-552 AQYDVLTPEEA
+552 AQYDVLVPEEA

-582 GLTIAYKAYQ
+582 GLAIAYKAYQ
-592 ISLAG
+592 ISLQG
-597 KASAVIDGMSGEQ
+597 KPSPVIEGMSGEK
-610 RLLLS
+610 RLMLS

-624 RPEEMRRRVATDPH
+624 RPDEMRRRIATDPH

-653 PFYEAF
+653 PFYEEF
-659 EVTDNDALWLEEQ
+659 GVTDKDALWLEEQ
-672 SRVQIW
+672 ARVQIW

>member
-1 VQSTAK
+1 M
-7 VEDSTTF
+7 
-14 NFLGSIKEHVVS
+14 S
-26 SHKEGL
+26 SSKEGL
-32 LAAGLDLSHQDTSVR
+32 SAAGLDFSNQDQSVR

-58 GWLKTAVIP
+58 SWLKTAVIP
-67 ADRAS
+67 ADRAT
-72 DGAFI
+72 DGAFMA
-77 TLRIQSEAR
+77 LRVQSEAR

-92 GATGSD
+92 GATGSE
-98 EATKISNIYKSF
+98 EATKIAHIYKSF
-110 MDADAVNAKGGAPIA
+110 MDADAVNAKGGSPIA
-125 AELAEVDSISSLTDF
+125 AELALVDSISTITDF
-140 TSTLSKLEARGVS
+140 ISTFSKLEARGTS

-171 LYLQQGG
+171 LYLAQGG

-196 TAYVAHIEAMFT
+196 TAYVAHITAMFT
-208 LAGVSNP
+208 LAGVSDP
-215 AENAAKVMA
+215 AGNAAKVMA

-232 HWDQVKDRD
+232 HWDQVKNRD
-241 ATLTYNKMNRTE
+241 ATLTYNKMNRAE
-253 VKALMPAFDW
+253 VTALMPVFDW
-263 ELYLTDGEIPSIVL
+263 ELYLTDGEIPAIVL

-285 SFFEGLGAI
+285 SFFEGLGSI
-294 LASFDLEAWK
+294 LANFDAAAWK
-304 AWLQWHI
+304 AWLKWHI
-311 ISGAAPYLSDEF
+311 ISGSAPYLTDDF
-323 TTENFAFF
+323 TNENFAFF

-375 RMEKLVA
+375 RMENLVA
-382 NLIEAYRISINELEW
+382 NLIEAYRVSINELAW

-425 YSALQTTAD
+425 YSALKTTPG

-461 DEWHMA
+461 DEWFMA

-479 NEIVFPAAILQPP
+479 NEIVFPAAILQAP
-492 FFGLNHDDAV
+492 FFGLDHDDAV

-541 SAFEARTKALI
+541 AAFEERTKALI
-552 AQYDVLTPEEA
+552 AQYDALIPEEA
-563 PDVTVNGALT
+563 PDVNVNGALT

-582 GLTIAYKAYQ
+582 GLTIAFKAYQ
-592 ISLAG
+592 ISLQG
-597 KASAVIDGMSGEQ
+597 KISPVIEGMSGEK
-610 RLLLS
+610 RLMLS
-615 WAQVWRAKV
+615 WAQIWRAKV
-624 RPEEMRRRVATDPH
+624 RPEEMRRRIATDPH

-653 PFYEAF
+653 PFYQEF
-659 EVTDNDALWLEEQ
+659 GVTEKDALWLEEQ

>member
-1 VQSTAK
+1 
-7 VEDSTTF
+7 
-14 NFLGSIKEHVVS
+14 VS

-32 LAAGLDLSHQDTSVR
+32 LAAGLDFSRQDESVR

-58 GWLKTAVIP
+58 GWLKTVEIP
-67 ADRAS
+67 ADRAT
-72 DGAFI
+72 DGAFME
-77 TLRIQSEAR
+77 LRVQSEAR

-110 MDADAVNAKGGAPIA
+110 MDADAVNAKGGSPIA
-125 AELAEVDSISSLTDF
+125 AELAEVDAIASITDF
-140 TSTLSKLEARGVS
+140 ISTLTKLEARGVS

-196 TAYVAHIEAMFT
+196 TAYVSHVAAMFT
-208 LAGVSNP
+208 LAKVANP

-241 ATLTYNKMNRTE
+241 ATLTYNKMNRGQ

-304 AWLQWHI
+304 AWLKWHI
-311 ISGAAPYLSDEF
+311 ISGAAPYLSDDF
-323 TTENFAFF
+323 TNENFSFF

-375 RMEKLVA
+375 RMENLVA
-382 NLIEAYRISINELEW
+382 NLIEAYRVSINELEW

-425 YSALQTTAD
+425 YSALQTTPD

-492 FFGLNHDDAV
+492 FFGLEHDDAV

-526 DGDGALNNWWTDADR
+526 DGDGALNNWWTDSDR
-541 SAFEARTKALI
+541 AAFEERTKALI
-552 AQYDVLTPEEA
+552 SQYDALIPEEA
-563 PDVTVNGALT
+563 PDVNVNGALT

-592 ISLAG
+592 ISLQG
-597 KASAVIDGMSGEQ
+597 KPSPVVDGMSGEK
-610 RLLLS
+610 RLMLS
-615 WAQVWRAKV
+615 WAQIWRNKV
-624 RPEEMRRRVATDPH
+624 RPEEMRRRIATDPH

-653 PFYEAF
+653 PFYEEF
-659 EVTDNDALWLEEQ
+659 GVTENDALWLAEQ

>member
-1 VQSTAK
+1 M
-7 VEDSTTF
+7 
-14 NFLGSIKEHVVS
+14 S

-32 LAAGLDLSHQDTSVR
+32 LAAGLDFSRKDESVR
-47 PQDDL
+47 AQDDL

-58 GWLKTAVIP
+58 SWLKTVEIP
-67 ADRAS
+67 ADRAT
-72 DGAFI
+72 DGAFME
-77 TLRIQSEAR
+77 LRVQSEAR

-98 EATKISNIYKSF
+98 EATKISDIYKSF
-110 MDADAVNAKGGAPIA
+110 MDADAVNAKGGSPIA
-125 AELAEVDSISSLTDF
+125 AELAEVDAISSISDF

-196 TAYVAHIEAMFT
+196 MAYVSHIEAMFT
-208 LAGVSNP
+208 LAKVANP

-241 ATLTYNKMNRTE
+241 ATLTYNKMNRAE

-294 LASFDLEAWK
+294 LAGFDADAWK
-304 AWLQWHI
+304 AWLKWHI
-311 ISGAAPYLSDEF
+311 ISGAAPYLSDDF
-323 TTENFAFF
+323 TNENFAFF
-331 GKTLSGTPELRE
+331 GKILSGTPELRE

-382 NLIEAYRISINELEW
+382 NLIEAYRVSINELEW
-397 MSPDTKVKALEKLGK
+397 MSPETKVKALEKLGK

-425 YSALQTTAD
+425 YSALQTTPD

-492 FFGLNHDDAV
+492 FFGLDHDDAV

-526 DGDGALNNWWTDADR
+526 DGDGALNNWWTDSDR
-541 SAFEARTKALI
+541 AAFEERTKALI
-552 AQYDVLTPEEA
+552 SQYDVLIPEEA
-563 PDVTVNGALT
+563 PDVHVNGALT

-592 ISLAG
+592 ISLQG
-597 KASAVIDGMSGEQ
+597 KPSPVIDGMSGEK
-610 RLLLS
+610 RLMLS
-615 WAQVWRAKV
+615 WAQIWRNKV
-624 RPEEMRRRVATDPH
+624 RPEEMRRRIATDPH

-653 PFYEAF
+653 PFYEEF
-659 EVTDNDALWLEEQ
+659 GVTENDALWLEEQ